1 MLLFLKHQFTIY
13 SIFKTRAIEIKFDY
27 YFALKYYLIS
37 FKLIIALIIF
47 YYDDLFSSWHYRKI
61 SITRKKYLNL
71 VFFLITAL
79 DTPSK
84 EKFVLKLKLLHDN
97 LIHYS
102 YNLDEILSFLS
113 KTIYFLDTIFN
124 LFNEIPTGSCDSS
137 YIYFHE
143 FK

>member
-1 MLLFLKHQFTIY
+1 MTLQKNLNYK
-13 SIFKTRAIEIKFDY
+13 K
-27 YFALKYYLIS
+27 
-37 FKLIIALIIF
+37 
-47 YYDDLFSSWHYRKI
+47 KI
-61 SITRKKYLNL
+61 SQFI
-71 VFFLITAL
+71 FLITAL

-113 KTIYFLDTIFN
+113 KTIHFLDTIFN
-124 LFNEIPTGSCDSS
+124 FFNEIPTGSFDSS

-143 FK
+143 CK